1 MLNEDYRDILHV
13 LSDEKVKF
21 LLVGAYALAKVP
33 GLYIAFS
40 DNF

>member
-21 LLVGAYALAKVP
+21 ILVDPYALAKVA
-33 GLYIAFS
+33 GLYIAFP
-40 DNF
+40 DDL